1 MKLSNILSLNAE
13 KYLLEV
19 DVFDTGKDDTLKEI
33 FTNPKGN
40 EFIEK

>member
-13 KYLLEV
+13 KYLLKV
-19 DVFDTGKDDTLKEI
+19 DVFDAGEDDALKEI

>member
-13 KYLLEV
+13 KYLLKA
-19 DVFDTGKDDTLKEI
+19 DVFDTGKDDALKEI